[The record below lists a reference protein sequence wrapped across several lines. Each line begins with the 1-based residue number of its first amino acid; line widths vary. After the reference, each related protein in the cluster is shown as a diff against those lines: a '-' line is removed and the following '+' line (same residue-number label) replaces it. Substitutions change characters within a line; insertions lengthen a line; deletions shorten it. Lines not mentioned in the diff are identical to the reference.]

1 MTKKVNIYPSTPIV
15 NVQPV
20 IRSIVKNAT
29 KDLDTIRKCIISR
42 AKVEEVLPNGELVR
56 LDLNNYDKDN
66 TFANVKETTPVA
78 EPENIPETL
87 VNEEKVE
94 EPATEAPTEE
104 VNAEPEKE
112 VIPAVEEEKVVE
124 TTVEEPVVEEK
135 KEEIT
140 EPAVEEVA
148 TEEVTADPENIPEAP
163 VEEKVEETTETS
175 SVDYI
180 NAELDNIELPEDND
194 VDDGID
200 NDEPG
205 L

>member
-66 TFANVKETTPVA
+66 TFANAKETTPVD
-78 EPENIPETL
+78 
-87 VNEEKVE
+87 EKKVK
-94 EPATEAPTEE
+94 EPATETPAEK
-104 VNAEPEKE
+104 VVEPEKE
-112 VIPAVEEEKVVE
+112 ATPAVEEENAVE

-135 KEEIT
+135 KEEVAS
-140 EPAVEEVA
+140 PAVDEVV
-148 TEEVTADPENIPEAP
+148 TEEVTAEPENIPEAP
-163 VEEKVEETTETS
+163 VEEEKAEEITEAS

-180 NAELDNIELPEDND
+180 NAELDNIELPEDDD

>member
-78 EPENIPETL
+78 EPENIPE
-87 VNEEKVE
+87 
-94 EPATEAPTEE
+94 
-104 VNAEPEKE
+104 
-112 VIPAVEEEKVVE
+112 
-124 TTVEEPVVEEK
+124 
-135 KEEIT
+135 
-140 EPAVEEVA
+140 
-148 TEEVTADPENIPEAP
+148 AP
-163 VEEKVEETTETS
+163 VNEEKVEETTEVS